1 MPQRELNLVQQ
12 AKSCDTNY
20 FNRDLL
26 TWGQRVEGGSN
37 YCPNVPECTPNVPEC
52 TAKSSHC
59 ALKYGTMVAG
69 YVLKGGTL
77 RGELYDFFNDASNEG
92 FINEEFWTSDDRT
105 VFRKEKEKGKLLK
118 AVERFARV
126 ILLENPGESVFP
138 SCERCDG
145 VRLETTVIDSGREG
159 VGNLSGSGKTRRRTV
174 SYCPDCEPK
183 TRDGTF
189 EENLVDE
196 LF

>member
-1 MPQRELNLVQQ
+1 MPQKELNLVQQ
-12 AKSCDTNY
+12 AESCDTNY

-26 TWGQRVEGGSN
+26 TFSQRVQQRSN
-37 YCPNVPECTPNVPEC
+37 YCPNVPEC

-145 VRLETTVIDSGREG
+145 VRLKTTVIDSGRDS
-159 VGNLSGSGKTRRRTV
+159 VGHLSGSGRVRKRNVQYYSKERMPLL
-174 SYCPDCEPK
+174 CI
-183 TRDGTF
+183 
-189 EENLVDE
+189 
-196 LF
+196 